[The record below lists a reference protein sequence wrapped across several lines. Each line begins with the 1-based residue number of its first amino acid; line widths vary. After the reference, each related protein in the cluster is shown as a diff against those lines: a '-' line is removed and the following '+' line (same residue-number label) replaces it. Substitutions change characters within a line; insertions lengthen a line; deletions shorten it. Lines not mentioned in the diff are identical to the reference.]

1 MYNVQP
7 MNTPETFQ
15 YSPDLLSLLVDA
27 VPRLCKSKDD
37 LLLFFEGAGVPES
50 VLGPH
55 EALLQTDRDAFKKHP
70 VTRDVLKRLNEMGDR
85 GLRERREILKRVT
98 EFEDFS
104 VCWEN
109 DRAAARGLVAQI
121 QSLVNVK
128 DSFTRMNLERE
139 AERKKRQAKLK
150 AREASREQSKQK
162 VAKVKANLF
171 ALFGENDTHKRGKA
185 LEGVLNSLFSAE
197 GILIREAFTNKGRC
211 GEGVIEQIDGLVE
224 IDGQLYLV
232 EAKWWNTSLGTAEVS
247 PHVVRVYGRGG
258 VAYGFFISYS
268 DFTSAALGTFR
279 DATIQGRVII
289 FAKLQE
295 IVELLEREGDIKG
308 WIKQKVRDAIADK

>member
-1 MYNVQP
+1 

-15 YSPDLLSLLVDA
+15 YSPDLLNLLVDA

-70 VTRDVLKRLNEMGDR
+70 VTRDILKRLNEMGDG

-150 AREASREQSKQK
+150 ADEAGREQRKQK

-171 ALFGENDTHKRGKA
+171 ALFGETDTHKRGKA
-185 LEGVLNSLFSAE
+185 LEGVLNSLFSVE

-211 GEGVIEQIDGLVE
+211 GEGVIEQIDGLIE

-268 DFTSAALGTFR
+268 DFTSAAIGTFR

-295 IVELLEREGDIKG
+295 IVELLEREGEVKG